1 MDTTYHD
8 LREKLNDQFVEPM
21 KSYLGQFPD
30 IKKRVDKRD
39 RRQLDHDR
47 CKRAVLTA
55 RQKGSKKVNEL
66 EDQFVNAQVQTSRRL
81 LSARNFVSNI
91 ARDQTTG
98 FFSFELTK
106 THTVM
111 SK

>member
-1 MDTTYHD
+1 MDTTFQD
-8 LREKLNDQFVEPM
+8 LREKLNDQFAEPM

-55 RQKGSKKVNEL
+55 RQKASKKVNEL
-66 EDQFVNAQVQTSRRL
+66 EDQFVNAQVQC
-81 LSARNFVSNI
+81 
-91 ARDQTTG
+91 D
-98 FFSFELTK
+98 
-106 THTVM
+106 
-111 SK
+111 